1 MASAARVRTTFP
13 LVHPDLCCLERDSAC
28 VHNWLLDDPAA
39 ASIRNQAG
47 PGSMNSTF
55 TWQRMPERPGSITH
69 CYSAVPSRPERWL
82 IALVWANVHV
92 VFMF

>member
-1 MASAARVRTTFP
+1 VASAARVRTIFP

-28 VHNWLLDDPAA
+28 VHNWLLDDPAV

-55 TWQRMPERPGSITH
+55 TRQGMPERP
-69 CYSAVPSRPERWL
+69 
-82 IALVWANVHV
+82 
-92 VFMF
+92 